1 MVKKTGKGLAA
12 VLCAFCILQ
21 APNGR
26 AAGRQKQASHGAKG
40 SVGTVEFR
48 VTCTAAAQK
57 FFTKG
62 VALLHSF
69 TYEESAEAFRRAAA
83 QDPRCAMAHWGLGM
97 TEYHQLWEP
106 NAGPEE
112 LKRGAAGI
120 QKARELK
127 PATPRERD
135 YVEALGV
142 FYDGWEQRSH
152 AARAQA
158 YRGAMQRVRERNPKD
173 QEAAIFYAL
182 ALIATAPAED
192 KTYANQLKA
201 AAILEPIFAAHPY
214 HPGVAHYLI
223 HAYDNRALAREGVP
237 AARAYSKI
245 APDLPH
251 ALHMPSH
258 IFTRLGLWED
268 SIASNIASVS
278 AARKHN
284 DKGEEFH
291 ALDYLVYAYLQVG
304 RNGEAEKIRNSLP
317 PPGDGR
323 PSAPFKINYARAAI
337 RARCALEQQHWT
349 EAANL
354 APDPGVQPQV
364 AAISYWAAALGAA
377 HTENLQAARQHVE
390 QLRMIAGDLRKT
402 GEEYWA
408 DQVTIQTQ
416 EAAAWLA
423 FEEHRISDAVRM
435 LELAADHEDDA
446 EKHAVTPGAIR
457 PARELLGDLLMEL
470 RLPKEALAAYQKV
483 LDAAPERRNAAK
495 GAAQAAR
502 VMAMSRQ
509 IKEIDGIHLLTEQW
523 TKDMVPPLAEGA
535 GR

>member
-1 MVKKTGKGLAA
+1 MRKTGRVILAF
-12 VLCAFCILQ
+12 LCAFCILP
-21 APNGR
+21 APNGDS
-26 AAGRQKQASHGAKG
+26 ASGQEQAPHGAEG
-40 SVGTVEFR
+40 SLGTVEFR
-48 VTCTAAAQK
+48 VSCTPAAQK
-57 FFTKG
+57 YFTRG

-69 TYEESAEAFRRAAA
+69 TYEESAEAFRGAAA
-83 QDPRCAMAHWGLGM
+83 QDSQCAMAHWGLAM
-97 TEYHQLWEP
+97 TEYHQMWEP

-112 LKRGAAGI
+112 LKRGAAEI

-127 PATPRERD
+127 PATPREKD

-142 FYDGWEQRSH
+142 FFDGWEQRSH

-158 YRGAMQRVRERNPKD
+158 YREAMQGVQERNPKD

-182 ALIATAPAED
+182 ALIATASPED
-192 KTYANQLKA
+192 KTYANQRKA
-201 AAILEPIFAAHPY
+201 AAILEPLFAAHGD

-223 HAYDNRALAREGVP
+223 HAYDNRVLAPQGVA

-268 SIASNIASVS
+268 SIASNIASS
-278 AARKHN
+278 AAARKH
-284 DKGEEFH
+284 DDQGEEFH
-291 ALDYLVYAYLQVG
+291 ALDYLVYAYLQAG
-304 RNGEAEKIRNSLP
+304 RNGEAEKIRDSLP
-317 PPGDGR
+317 N
-323 PSAPFKINYARAAI
+323 PSEAKSSASFKINYARAAI

-354 APDPGVQPQV
+354 EPDAGVQPQV

-390 QLRMIAGDLRKT
+390 QARQLADDLRKT

-408 DQVTIQTQ
+408 DQVTIQAQ

-423 FEEHRISDAVRM
+423 FVEHRNSDAVRM
-435 LELAADHEDDA
+435 LELAANHEDDA
-446 EKHAVTPGAIR
+446 EKHAVTPGTIL

-470 RLPKEALAAYQKV
+470 RQPKAALTEYKNVLAA
-483 LDAAPERRNAAK
+483 APGRRNAVK
-495 GAAQAAR
+495 GAAEAERLA
-502 VMAMSRQ
+502 AMSSKT
-509 IKEIDGIHLLTEQW
+509 KEIDGVHLPSSQRGKMLRTLLVER
-523 TKDMVPPLAEGA
+523 A